1 MDANTINAL
10 AASGEVESRRKAALS
25 LAGEPP
31 EEVLPV
37 LARLLGD
44 NNWRVRKAAVESA
57 IAMPCDKVAPALVSA
72 LFDPE
77 NAGLRNSSV
86 EALTKIGSPV
96 LPYLY
101 ETVIEEDP
109 DVKLAIINLF
119 GEIPSKASTPH
130 LIYFLSHTNK
140 NFVSAAVGSLGKL
153 KDPANLAILLDMT
166 DRADE
171 WVLFHLIDALAEIGG
186 SEAIEKLMEL
196 YSNPRLQKA
205 IIRAFGKMGD
215 LSVIPYLFESAE
227 VSDTPVL
234 ELMATIGRLY
244 YAPLPALF
252 LENHRSEMGRLIRK
266 AYPLEL
272 SEKLTQLWGD
282 AKIPEKRGIII
293 VSGFV
298 TDMTLQPNLF
308 GEILN
313 PYLQRDV
320 LWAVSQYGVHA
331 FSNILKRLSQTPSE
345 EEKVRLLELLAE
357 TQSPDAVAPI
367 LGYARDDS
375 DVVRRE
381 ALTALSKVDDVRA
394 VNELLS
400 VLQEADETM
409 HETALRSLKALIRK
423 KPEFKKKALEKA
435 RSFIGS
441 ESAGLRRAGFL
452 ILGEDR
458 DRASGECLAGGLK
471 DPVPE
476 VRQVCI
482 QLIAQIM
489 GKSSVQ
495 KLLALFQDESPK
507 VRKAVINS
515 LGRDLLESHSDVLI
529 VALQDADVWVRAEA
543 AFFLAQS
550 TDPSIPRAL
559 LNLLEKDALP
569 AKLSAL
575 RGLSEVGCGTLFD
588 EVVRISKEDSSLDV
602 RRTALHALAK
612 SGRQE
617 GKSALIAALADPCWE
632 IRSASIDWMAE
643 SGDKA
648 FVAPLLREL
657 EKDSDNFV
665 RQTIIQALTKLRA
678 LEAVPRL
685 LHYLT
690 HPELKD
696 AVSEYFLSLDRE
708 HVSLIEHEAQSVD
721 FQTKLVL
728 IEILKHLEN
737 K

>member
-1 MDANTINAL
+1 MDIGAIKSL
-10 AASGEVESRRKAALS
+10 AASGEVEARRKAALS
-25 LAGEPP
+25 LSGEPP
-31 EEVLPV
+31 GEVLPV
-37 LARLLGD
+37 LAGLLGD

-57 IAMPCDKVAPALVSA
+57 IVLPCDKSVPVLISA
-72 LFDPE
+72 LFDPD
-77 NAGLRNSSV
+77 NAGLRNSAV
-86 EALTKIGSPV
+86 EALTKIGTPV

-119 GEIPSKASTPH
+119 GEIPSKGSTPH

-153 KDPANLAILLDMT
+153 KDPANLPILLDMT

-186 SEAIEKLMEL
+186 SQAIEKLMDL

-227 VSDTPVL
+227 VNDTPVL

-252 LENHRSEMGRLIRK
+252 LENHRAEMGRLIRK

-272 SEKLTQLWGD
+272 CEKLTQLWGD
-282 AKIPEKRGIII
+282 AKVPEKRGIVI

-308 GEILN
+308 DELLN

-320 LWAVSQYGVHA
+320 LWAISQYGALA
-331 FSNILKRLSQTPSE
+331 FSNILRRLSQTQSE

-357 TQSPDAVAPI
+357 TQSPEAVAPI

-381 ALTALSKVDDVRA
+381 ALSGLAKVDDIRSI
-394 VNELLS
+394 NELLS
-400 VLQEADETM
+400 VLQEEDETH
-409 HETALRSLKALIRK
+409 HETALRSIKILMRRRQEYKNKA
-423 KPEFKKKALEKA
+423 FEKA
-435 RSFIGS
+435 RAFMQS
-441 ESAGLRRAGFL
+441 ENSNLRRAGFL

-458 DRASGECLAGGLK
+458 ERTSAELLSGGLQ
-471 DPVPE
+471 DPTAE
-476 VRQVCI
+476 VRQVCV
-482 QLIAQIM
+482 QLIAQIS
-489 GKSSVQ
+489 GKNSIQ
-495 KLLALFQDESPK
+495 KLLSLFSDESPK

-515 LGRDLLESHSDVLI
+515 LGRDLLENHSDVLI
-529 VALQDADVWVRAEA
+529 VALQDPDVWVRAEA

-559 LNLLEKDALP
+559 LDLLEKDHLP

-588 EVVRISKEDSSLDV
+588 EVIRISNEDPSLEV

-617 GKSALIAALADPCWE
+617 GKSALISALADPCWE
-632 IRSASIDWMAE
+632 IRSAAIEWMAE
-643 SGDKA
+643 SGDRG

-657 EKDSDNFV
+657 ERDSDNFV
-665 RQTIIQALTKLRA
+665 RQTIIQALTKLKA

-690 HPELKD
+690 HPDLKD
-696 AVSEYFLSLDRE
+696 SVSEYFLSLERE
-708 HVSLIEHEAQSVD
+708 HVPLVEHEAQSVD

>member
-1 MDANTINAL
+1 MDIETIRSL
-10 AASGEVESRRKAALS
+10 AVSGEVEARRKAALS
-25 LAGEPP
+25 LSGEPP
-31 EEVLPV
+31 DEIIPV

-44 NNWRVRKAAVESA
+44 TNWRVRKAAVESA
-57 IAMPCDKVAPALVSA
+57 IALPCDKSAPVLISA

-77 NAGLRNSSV
+77 NAGLRNSAV
-86 EALTKIGSPV
+86 EALTKIGTPV

-101 ETVIEEDP
+101 ETVIEDDP

-119 GEIPSKASTPH
+119 GEIPSKGSTPH

-153 KDPANLAILLDMT
+153 KDPANLPILLDMT

-215 LSVIPYLFESAE
+215 LSVIPYLFESSE
-227 VSDTPVL
+227 VKDTPVL

-244 YAPLPALF
+244 YAPLPVLF
-252 LENHRSEMGRLIRK
+252 LENHRTEMGRLIRK

-272 SEKLTQLWGD
+272 SEKLTLLWGE

-308 GEILN
+308 EELLN

-320 LWAVSQYGVHA
+320 LWAISQYGALA
-331 FSNILKRLSQTPSE
+331 FSNILRRLSQTASE
-345 EEKVRLLELLAE
+345 EEKVRLLELLAD

-381 ALTALSKVDDVRA
+381 ALSGLARVDDIRA
-394 VNELLS
+394 MAELLL
-400 VLQEADETM
+400 VLQESDETH
-409 HETALRSLKALIRK
+409 HETALRSIKSLMRRRQ
-423 KPEFKKKALEKA
+423 EFKVRALEKA
-435 RSFIGS
+435 RSFIQS
-441 ESAGLRRAGFL
+441 ENANLRRAGFL

-458 DRASGECLAGGLK
+458 DKNSIECLFGGLQ
-471 DPVPE
+471 DQVAE
-476 VRQVCI
+476 VRQVCV
-482 QLIAQIM
+482 QLIAQIS
-489 GKSSVQ
+489 GKNSIQ
-495 KLLALFQDESPK
+495 KLLGFFSDESPK

-529 VALQDADVWVRAEA
+529 VALQDQDVWVRAEA

-559 LNLLEKDALP
+559 LDLLEKDVLP

-588 EVVRISKEDSSLDV
+588 EVVRISNEDPSLEV
-602 RRTALHALAK
+602 RRTALHALAR

-617 GKSALIAALADPCWE
+617 GKSALVSALADPCWE
-632 IRSASIDWMAE
+632 IRSAAIEWMAE
-643 SGDKA
+643 SGDRG

-657 EKDSDNFV
+657 ERDSDNFV
-665 RQTIIQALTKLRA
+665 RQTIIQALTKLKA

-690 HPELKD
+690 HPDLKD
-696 AVSEYFLSLDRE
+696 SVSEYFLSLERE
-708 HVSLIEHEAQSVD
+708 HVPLIEHEAQSVD

>member
-1 MDANTINAL
+1 MDIETIKSL
-10 AASGEVESRRKAALS
+10 AASGEVEARRKAALS
-25 LAGEPP
+25 LSGEPP
-31 EEVLPV
+31 DEIIPV

-44 NNWRVRKAAVESA
+44 TNWRVRKAAVESA
-57 IAMPCDKVAPALVSA
+57 IVLPCDKSAPVLISA

-77 NAGLRNSSV
+77 NAGLRNSAV
-86 EALTKIGSPV
+86 EALTKIGTPV

-101 ETVIEEDP
+101 ETVIEDDP

-119 GEIPSKASTPH
+119 GEIPSKGSTPH

-153 KDPANLAILLDMT
+153 KDPANLPILLDMT

-215 LSVIPYLFESAE
+215 LSVIPYLFESSE
-227 VSDTPVL
+227 VKDTPVL

-244 YAPLPALF
+244 YAPLPVLF
-252 LENHRSEMGRLIRK
+252 LENHRTEMGRLIRK

-272 SEKLTQLWGD
+272 SEKLTLLWSD

-308 GEILN
+308 EELLN

-320 LWAVSQYGVHA
+320 LWAISQYGALA
-331 FSNILKRLSQTPSE
+331 FSNILRRLSQTPSE
-345 EEKVRLLELLAE
+345 EEKVRLLELLAD

-381 ALTALSKVDDVRA
+381 ALSGLARVDDIRA
-394 VNELLS
+394 MAELLL
-400 VLQEADETM
+400 VLQESDETH
-409 HETALRSLKALIRK
+409 HETALRSIKSLMRRRQ
-423 KPEFKKKALEKA
+423 EFKVRALEKA
-435 RSFIGS
+435 RSFIQS
-441 ESAGLRRAGFL
+441 ENANLRRAGFL

-458 DRASGECLAGGLK
+458 DKNSIECLFGGLQ
-471 DPVPE
+471 DQVAE
-476 VRQVCI
+476 VRQVCV
-482 QLIAQIM
+482 QLIAQIS
-489 GKSSVQ
+489 GKNSIQ
-495 KLLALFQDESPK
+495 KLLGFFSDESPK

-529 VALQDADVWVRAEA
+529 VALQDQDVWVRAEA

-550 TDPSIPRAL
+550 TEPSIPRAL
-559 LNLLEKDALP
+559 LDLLERDVLP

-588 EVVRISKEDSSLDV
+588 EVVRISNEDPSLEV
-602 RRTALHALAK
+602 RRTALHALAR

-617 GKSALIAALADPCWE
+617 GKSALVSALADPCWE
-632 IRSASIDWMAE
+632 IRSAAIEWMAE
-643 SGDKA
+643 SGDRG

-657 EKDSDNFV
+657 ERDSDNFV
-665 RQTIIQALTKLRA
+665 RQTIIQALTKLKA

-690 HPELKD
+690 HPDLKD
-696 AVSEYFLSLDRE
+696 SVSEYFLSLERE
-708 HVSLIEHEAQSVD
+708 HVPLIEHEAQSVD

>member
-1 MDANTINAL
+1 MDIATISSL

-25 LAGEPP
+25 LSEKPAEDVIPF
-31 EEVLPV
+31 

-57 IAMPCDKVAPALVSA
+57 IALPCDKSVPVLVSA

-77 NAGLRNSSV
+77 NAGLRNSAV
-86 EALTKIGSPV
+86 EALMKIGSPV

-101 ETVIEEDP
+101 ETVIEDDP

-119 GEIPSKASTPH
+119 GDIPSKASTPH

-140 NFVSAAVGSLGKL
+140 NFVSAAVGSLGRL
-153 KDPANLAILLDMT
+153 KDPANLPILLDMT

-215 LSVIPYLFESAE
+215 LSVIPYLFESSE
-227 VSDTPVL
+227 GRDTPVL

-252 LENHRSEMGRLIRK
+252 LDNHRAEMGRLIRK
-266 AYPLEL
+266 SYPLEL
-272 SEKLTQLWGD
+272 SEKLTQLWGE
-282 AKIPEKRGIII
+282 AKIPEKRGIVI

-308 GEILN
+308 DELLN

-320 LWAVSQYGVHA
+320 LWAISQYGTHA
-331 FSNILKRLSQTPSE
+331 FANILKRLKQTPSE

-357 TQSPDAVAPI
+357 TQSPDAVTPI

-381 ALTALSKVDDVRA
+381 ALTALSKVDDIRA
-394 VNELLS
+394 VTELLS
-400 VLQEADETM
+400 VLQEEDETH
-409 HETALRSLKALIRK
+409 HETALRSLRILMRRK
-423 KPEFKKKALEKA
+423 QEFKDRALEKA
-435 RSFIGS
+435 GSFIMS
-441 ESAGLRRAGFL
+441 DRATLRRSGFL

-458 DRASGECLAGGLK
+458 DKASVERLIRGLE
-471 DPVPE
+471 DPVAE
-476 VRQVCI
+476 VRQACV
-482 QLIAQIM
+482 QLIAQIS
-489 GKSSVQ
+489 GKGSVQ
-495 KLLALFQDESPK
+495 RLLGLFSDQSPK

-515 LGRDLLESHSDVLI
+515 LGRDLLESHSDILI

-559 LNLLEKDALP
+559 LDLLEKDVLP
-569 AKLSAL
+569 ARLSAL

-588 EVVRISKEDSSLDV
+588 EVVRLSKDDTNLEV

-617 GKSALIAALADPCWE
+617 GKTALVAALGDPCWE
-632 IRSASIDWMAE
+632 IRSAAIDWMAE
-643 SGDKA
+643 SCDRG

-665 RQTIIQALTKLRA
+665 RQTIIQALTKLKA

-696 AVSEYFLSLDRE
+696 SVSDYFLSLERE
-708 HVSLIEHEAQSVD
+708 HVPLIEHEAQSVD

>member
-1 MDANTINAL
+1 MDIATVNNL
-10 AASGEVESRRKAALS
+10 AASGEVELRRKAALS
-25 LAGEPP
+25 LSGETS
-31 EEVLPV
+31 EEALPV

-57 IAMPCDKVAPALVSA
+57 IVLPCNKVVPVLVSS
-72 LFDPE
+72 LFDPG
-77 NAGLRNSSV
+77 NAGLRNSAF
-86 EALTKIGSPV
+86 EALLKIGNNV

-153 KDPANLAILLDMT
+153 KDPANLPILLDMT

-171 WVLFHLIDALAEIGG
+171 WVLFHLIDALAEVGG
-186 SEAIEKLMEL
+186 AQAIEKLMEL

-215 LSVIPYLFESAE
+215 LSVVPYLFESSE
-227 VSDTPVL
+227 VRETPVL

-244 YAPLPALF
+244 YASLPLLF
-252 LENHRSEMGRLIRK
+252 LENHRTEMGRLVRK
-266 AYPLEL
+266 AYPLDL
-272 SEKLTQLWGD
+272 SEKLTQLWNE
-282 AKIPEKRGIII
+282 AKISEKRGIII

-298 TDMTLQPNLF
+298 TDLTLLPMLF
-308 GEILN
+308 EELLN
-313 PYLQRDV
+313 PYLQRDI
-320 LWAVSQYGVHA
+320 LWAISQYGSLA
-331 FSNILKRLSQTPSE
+331 FSQILRKLSHTPWE
-345 EEKVRLLELLAE
+345 EEKIRLLELLAD
-357 TQSPDAVAPI
+357 THNPDAVAPI
-367 LGYARDDS
+367 LGYVRDEN

-381 ALTALSKVDDVRA
+381 ALSALSKVDDIRA
-394 VNELLS
+394 MHELLI
-400 VLQEADETM
+400 VIQEEDETFY
-409 HETALRSLKALIRK
+409 ETALRSIKHLMRK
-423 KPEFKKKALEKA
+423 KQEFKNRALDKAKT
-435 RSFIGS
+435 FIQS
-441 ESAGLRRAGFL
+441 DKSNLRRAGYL

-458 DRASGECLAGGLK
+458 DKQSEEFLFKGLQ
-471 DPVPE
+471 DPVAE
-476 VRQVCI
+476 VRQVSV
-482 QLIAQIM
+482 QLIAQIS
-489 GKSSVQ
+489 GKESIQ
-495 KLLALFQDESPK
+495 KLLGLFSDESPK

-515 LGRDLLESHSDVLI
+515 LGRELLENHADILI
-529 VALQDADVWVRAEA
+529 VALQDTDVWVRAEA

-559 LNLLEKDALP
+559 LDLLEKDALP

-575 RGLSEVGCGTLFD
+575 RGLSEVGCGTIFD
-588 EVVRISKEDSSLDV
+588 EVVRISNQDPNLDV

-617 GKSALIAALADPCWE
+617 GKNTLIASLNDPCWE
-632 IRSASIDWMAE
+632 IRSAAIEWMAE
-643 SGDKA
+643 SGDKS

-657 EKDSDNFV
+657 EKDTDNFV
-665 RQTIIQALTKLRA
+665 RQTIIQALTKLKA

-690 HPELKD
+690 HQDLKD
-696 AVSEYFLSLDRE
+696 SVSDYFLSLERE
-708 HVSLIEHEAQSVD
+708 HISLIEHEAQSVD